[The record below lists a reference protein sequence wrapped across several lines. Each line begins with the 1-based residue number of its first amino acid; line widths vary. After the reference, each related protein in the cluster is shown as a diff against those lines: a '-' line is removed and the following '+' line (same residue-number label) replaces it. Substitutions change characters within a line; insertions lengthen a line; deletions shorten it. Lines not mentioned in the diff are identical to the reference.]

1 MRINTSLK
9 HNHMRPA
16 CKHILTLLTVFITVH
31 AMAARPA
38 QTGAG
43 DVAVRTNAL
52 AIPLLN
58 MGLEVAVAAK
68 WTLGADWYYPWIP
81 RANGANGADRTGRC
95 LQALAASLEGRYW
108 FTHAFTGHSV
118 GAFGM
123 AGKYDLERN
132 FHGYQGQFGSFGI
145 DYMYAVPIFR
155 NSLRLEFSLGLGFFL
170 SRAREYRVYEPGG
183 PAYTEKDMAKDIH
196 YFGPVKAGV
205 SIVVP
210 ITITRKKGGG
220 L

>member
-1 MRINTSLK
+1 
-9 HNHMRPA
+9 MRPA

-58 MGLEVAVAAK
+58 IGVEVAVAAN
-68 WTLGADWYYPWIP
+68 WTLGAN
-81 RANGANGADRTGRC
+81 ANA

-108 FTHAFTGHSV
+108 FTKPFEGHSV

-123 AGKYDLERN
+123 AGKYDVERN
-132 FHGYQGQFGSFGI
+132 FHGYQGRFGSVGI
-145 DYMYAVPIFR
+145 DYMFAVPVIGNR
-155 NSLRLEFSLGLGFFL
+155 LRLEFSLGLGFFL

-183 PAYTEKDMAKDIH
+183 PAYAEKDMAKDIR

-205 SIVVP
+205 SVVVP
-210 ITITRKKGGG
+210 LTVFKKKGGG
-220 L
+220 Q

>member
-1 MRINTSLK
+1 
-9 HNHMRPA
+9 MRPA

-58 MGLEVAVAAK
+58 IGVEVAVAAN

-81 RANGANGADRTGRC
+81 RTLGANANA

-108 FTHAFTGHSV
+108 FTKPFEGHSV

-123 AGKYDLERN
+123 AGKYDVERN
-132 FHGYQGQFGSFGI
+132 FHGYQGRFGSVGI
-145 DYMYAVPIFR
+145 DYMFAVPVIGNR
-155 NSLRLEFSLGLGFFL
+155 LRLEFSLGLGFFL

-183 PAYTEKDMAKDIH
+183 PAYAEKDMAKDIR

-205 SIVVP
+205 SVVIP
-210 ITITRKKGGG
+210 LTVFKKKGGG
-220 L
+220 Q